1 MQRQPSAVLL
11 VVQLLGV
18 LIYPAFG
25 ESRSGSAAISVF
37 GLVVLAVAVW
47 SVKTTAWTVW
57 VSIMLGV
64 PAAAFAVLQ
73 MVSTANVWIGIGSSF
88 EAAFY
93 FYAAGSL
100 IAYMLADR
108 TITRDELFAV
118 GATFTLL
125 AWAFAHLFVVTQIV
139 WPGSFTAA
147 LNSGAPRTW
156 MELLFLSFTTLSSTG
171 LSDVVPVLPHARSF
185 VMVEQLA
192 GLAYVAMIVSWMVGL
207 TVARTRGWSAESR
220 QSVESRQ
227 PAESHQS
234 GESRQPAESHH
245 SADGRAEQVADAE
258 GHRRRDEAHE

>member
-1 MQRQPSAVLL
+1 MADSGLLGRARRQPSAILL
-11 VVQLLGV
+11 VTQLLGV
-18 LIYPAFG
+18 LIYPYLG
-25 ESRSGSAAISVF
+25 ESRTGSSAVSLF
-37 GLVVLAVAVW
+37 GLLVLALAVW
-47 SVKTTAWTVW
+47 SVETTAWTVW
-57 VSIMLGV
+57 VSIALGAPSV
-64 PAAAFAVLQ
+64 AFTACQLGSDAA
-73 MVSTANVWIGIGSSF
+73 VWRAWGSAF

-125 AWAFAHLFVVTQIV
+125 AWAFAHLYVVTQVV

-147 LNSGAPRTW
+147 VNSGAPRSW

-185 VMVEQLA
+185 VMIEQVA

-207 TVARTRGWSAESR
+207 TVARVR
-220 QSVESRQ
+220 
-227 PAESHQS
+227 
-234 GESRQPAESHH
+234 
-245 SADGRAEQVADAE
+245 GRAEESADE
-258 GHRRRDEAHE
+258 LT

>member
-1 MQRQPSAVLL
+1 MPSVIFSIC
-11 VVQLLGV
+11 QLLSDAALWRGW
-18 LIYPAFG
+18 G
-25 ESRSGSAAISVF
+25 SG
-37 GLVVLAVAVW
+37 
-47 SVKTTAWTVW
+47 
-57 VSIMLGV
+57 
-64 PAAAFAVLQ
+64 
-73 MVSTANVWIGIGSSF
+73 F

-125 AWAFAHLFVVTQIV
+125 AWAFAHLYVLTQVI

-147 LNSGAPRTW
+147 LNSGEPRTW

-185 VMVEQLA
+185 VMIEQVA

-207 TVARTRGWSAESR
+207 TVARARARE
-220 QSVESRQ
+220 E
-227 PAESHQS
+227 PAHDLD
-234 GESRQPAESHH
+234 R
-245 SADGRAEQVADAE
+245 ADELN
-258 GHRRRDEAHE
+258 